1 MERKVHFMDNWVIF
15 LGIWGEAE
23 LLLWICGARQNTFRE
38 LRIFFGDLGRSMHY
52 FKESR
57 EHRPP
62 WGPHKCWYF
71 NISLSM
77 INTASESLKA
87 RKLFIFLHL
96 IFYGQLQFNA

>member
-1 MERKVHFMDNWVIF
+1 MERKIHFMEDWVIF
-15 LGIWGEAE
+15 G
-23 LLLWICGARQNTFRE
+23 
-38 LRIFFGDLGRSMHY
+38 GDLGRSWINFRDVWSKTKYFQGAEDFFRDLGRSLQY
-52 FKESR
+52 FKGAR